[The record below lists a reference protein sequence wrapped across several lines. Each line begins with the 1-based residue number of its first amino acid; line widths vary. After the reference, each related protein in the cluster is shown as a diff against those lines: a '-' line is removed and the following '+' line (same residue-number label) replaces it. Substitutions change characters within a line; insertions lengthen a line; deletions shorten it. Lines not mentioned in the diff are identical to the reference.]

1 MLLLNY
7 FTIPL
12 VYRTHFINKLGDVF
26 VCWHKNI
33 YIESERGGEKEREF
47 FESKFEFW
55 NRICLMF

>member
-33 YIESERGGEKEREF
+33 YIESERGGEKERENSLKANLNF
-47 FESKFEFW
+47 GIGFV
-55 NRICLMF
+55 